1 MCTRLRG
8 KYEYAYVQKD
18 TGTVTDTYRRKDG
31 HISSALVSCDDG
43 YEVLGD
49 ASLLCDRGE
58 YQFMTS
64 FLRADFVRAVVRGE
78 RNVTTA
84 DPPAVWRY
92 GGDSMQR
99 RL

>member
-1 MCTRLRG
+1 MW
-8 KYEYAYVQKD
+8 AF
-18 TGTVTDTYRRKDG
+18 
-31 HISSALVSCDDG
+31 SAIPNGAAFPASGVLSGQRAVVSCDDG